1 MIYGLFCC
9 LAGLILL
16 LGYLFLYNRAW
27 VRFNDDAPA
36 LGAIAGQEI
45 KRLAPGLIFWALLGL
60 GFGLITTYLMVF
72 FTDLPVEQLQTW
84 MAIGGGGGLALG
96 IVWGLVFG
104 VTGGFG
110 S

>member
-27 VRFNDDAPA
+27 YRLNDDSPA
-36 LGAIAGQEI
+36 LGTVAGQEL

-60 GFGLITTYLMVF
+60 GFGFIGTFLMVF
-72 FTDLPVEQLQTW
+72 LTDLPVDKLDIW
-84 MAIGGGGGLALG
+84 MAIGGGGGLILG
-96 IVWGLVFG
+96 IVWGFVFG
-104 VTGGFG
+104 VTGK
-110 S
+110 